1 MNKRQ
6 LIAAIVEK
14 SGIKLTEDDPAFLLV
29 DLNLM
34 MLEKQTSEA
43 AKQLEAA
50 TEKFNAVTTHNVD
63 DFVSVA
69 NEALSKFMQ
78 RTNEI
83 KSSLDDLSKNLAQ
96 VATVTSTSSAHEVT
110 KISHRSELL
119 WWLVPL
125 AFGIGVLAGL
135 GITFAVFMP
144 TLPR

>member
-6 LIAAIVEK
+6 LIAALVEK

-29 DLNLM
+29 DLNLLV
-34 MLEKQTSEA
+34 LESRTSEA

-50 TEKFNAVTTHNVD
+50 TEKFSAVTTRNVD

-83 KSSLDDLSKNLAQ
+83 KTSLDKLATTPAQ
-96 VATVTSTSSAHEVT
+96 APTVAAPASTPAETKTSPRGS
-110 KISHRSELL
+110 LL
-119 WWLVPL
+119 WWLLPL
-125 AFGIGVLAGL
+125 VFGGGVLVGVGMA
-135 GITFAVFMP
+135 FAV
-144 TLPR
+144 LK

>member
-6 LIAAIVEK
+6 LIAALVEK

-29 DLNLM
+29 DLNLLV
-34 MLEKQTSEA
+34 LESRTSEA

-50 TEKFNAVTTHNVD
+50 TEKFNAVTTRNVD

-83 KSSLDDLSKNLAQ
+83 KSSLDSLATKPVQ
-96 VATVTSTSSAHEVT
+96 APTVAASASPPESPKSSPRGA
-110 KISHRSELL
+110 LL
-119 WWLVPL
+119 WWLLPL
-125 AFGIGVLAGL
+125 VFALGVLL
-135 GITFAVFMP
+135 GVGMAFAV
-144 TLPR
+144 LK

>member
-6 LIAAIVEK
+6 LIAALVEK

-29 DLNLM
+29 DLNLLV
-34 MLEKQTSEA
+34 LESRTSEA
-43 AKQLEAA
+43 AKQLDAA
-50 TEKFNAVTTHNVD
+50 TEKFNDVTTRNVD

-83 KSSLDDLSKNLAQ
+83 KISLDNLAATTPDQ
-96 VATVTSTSSAHEVT
+96 TATVTAPTSAPVEVKKGFHSA
-110 KISHRSELL
+110 LL

-125 AFGIGVLAGL
+125 VFGCGVLVGVSM
-135 GITFAVFMP
+135 AVAV
-144 TLPR
+144 LK